1 MNLCL
6 FDLDHTLIP
15 LDSDHEFGEFLIRK
29 GLADGTDYRRRNN
42 DYYQQYCDGTLVL
55 DEYVAFTTSVWR
67 HMDEARQQALQQ
79 AFMDEVILPAM
90 LPQAIELVEQHRAQ
104 GDLIA
109 IVTATNEFVTRPI
122 ADAFNVEALIAVRLA
137 RDEQGR
143 VTGHI
148 DGVPSFREGKITR
161 VEQWLAD
168 QGHQLGQ
175 FDRVSFYSDS
185 PNDLPLLERATDP
198 VATNPSSDLASVA
211 QARGW
216 RILRLFA

>member
-6 FDLDHTLIP
+6 FDLDHTLLP
-15 LDSDHEFGEFLIRK
+15 LDSDHEFGEFLIRQ
-29 GLADGTDYRRRNN
+29 GLADPVEYRRRN
-42 DYYQQYCDGTLVL
+42 DGFYQQYCEGTLVL
-55 DEYVAFTTSVWR
+55 GEYIRFTTSVWR
-67 HMDEARQQALQQ
+67 QLDATAQAALQQ

-90 LPQAIELVEQHRAQ
+90 HPQALELVAHHRRQ
-104 GDLIA
+104 GDLLA

-122 ADAFNVEALIAVRLA
+122 ADAFGVETLLAVKLM
-137 RDEQGR
+137 RDAQGR
-143 VTGHI
+143 VTGEI

-168 QGHQLGQ
+168 QGRRLSD

-185 PNDLPLLERATDP
+185 PNDLPLLERANDP
-198 VATNPSSDLASVA
+198 VATNPSAALEAIA
-211 QARGW
+211 LARGW